1 MDQSELGVEPSLEG
15 QIGLKKR
22 VTFWINLHSK
32 LNVKHKEEPYVRTR
46 ILIWYK
52 LLLSMLLQKVW
63 AIDMPSEIEP

>member
-1 MDQSELGVEPSLEG
+1 MNWVWNSLEG

-52 LLLSMLLQKVW
+52 PVVKYVITEGLSYR
-63 AIDMPSEIEP
+63 DMHSEIES